1 MRVGVR
7 GDRSPRGNAWLRR
20 EPKGE
25 RRPAV
30 QTVQFL
36 TVLPLSEEVLTTGP
50 RCERLSFEEA
60 RGATAGGVVGVDAL
74 TTGCGFSPRASQ
86 TRRPMS
92 AIVLRTNPPGLEI
105 P

>member
-7 GDRSPRGNAWLRR
+7 GDWSPRGNAWFRP
-20 EPKGE
+20 EPK
-25 RRPAV
+25 
-30 QTVQFL
+30 
-36 TVLPLSEEVLTTGP
+36 GP

-60 RGATAGGVVGVDAL
+60 QGAAAGGVAGVDAL
-74 TTGCGFSPRASQ
+74 TTGCGSGPRASQ